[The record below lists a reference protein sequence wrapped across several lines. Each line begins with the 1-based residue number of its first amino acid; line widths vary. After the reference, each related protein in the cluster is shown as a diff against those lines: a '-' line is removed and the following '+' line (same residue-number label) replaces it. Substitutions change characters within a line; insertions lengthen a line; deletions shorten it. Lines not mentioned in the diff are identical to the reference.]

1 MVFLRRSFLKFLK
14 ISSNS
19 RNFPQTEALAQM
31 LAHTSTVSRDA
42 RKAAQCWL
50 WGVFF
55 SLNPHDPTA
64 HCNIPMEHTIVYKRV
79 LQLYFPQT
87 PGISSNSL
95 IFLKF
100 IAFRAISRSCR
111 CLQYPI
117 VSIIDSWD
125 GGGCTVVLFVFCFS
139 QMFAFYP
146 VIFCET

>member
-1 MVFLRRSFLKFLK
+1 MSLRKTFFCRTPPLFRQTRAKPPSVDYGMFFL
-14 ISSNS
+14 
-19 RNFPQTEALAQM
+19 
-31 LAHTSTVSRDA
+31 
-42 RKAAQCWL
+42 
-50 WGVFF
+50 

-64 HCNIPMEHTIVYKRV
+64 HCSIPMEHTIVYKRV

-111 CLQYPI
+111 CLQYPD